1 MVLLRSLGDMKYHQ
15 EIADRKTMQHQIDE
29 DGFQT
34 VVNPK
39 RKIPMDLDRLP
50 KKQKSK
56 ELQDF
61 YRFQLREKKRNRT
74 LHIFIITSFA

>member
-1 MVLLRSLGDMKYHQ
+1 
-15 EIADRKTMQHQIDE
+15 MQHQVDE

-61 YRFQLREKKRNRT
+61 YRFQLRDKRRSRMSHT
-74 LHIFIITSFA
+74 LILSVFA